1 MIVAVLVTSILLNVS
16 YQYSYEKDYL
26 SEFEEKDQALE
37 KLQCWTDKAIRSM
50 DDSAVTRYDQYKTGS
65 YVDTCHVYGNQQYFL
80 LFQCGQWKY
89 QPFL

>member
-37 KLQCWTDKAIRSM
+37 KLQSDRTKRS
-50 DDSAVTRYDQYKTGS
+50 
-65 YVDTCHVYGNQQYFL
+65 
-80 LFQCGQWKY
+80 GQWTIQRLPDMISTKRA
-89 QPFL
+89 LM

>member
-37 KLQCWTDKAIRSM
+37 KLQSGPDKAI
-50 DDSAVTRYDQYKTGS
+50 
-65 YVDTCHVYGNQQYFL
+65 
-80 LFQCGQWKY
+80 GQWTIQRLPDMISTKRA
-89 QPFL
+89 LM